1 VLDDKGLNWCL
12 GFMAGESKS
21 NRHKTAMWRVMPLV
35 VALFST
41 ALAGCDTLSLDGG
54 VPPSAESILVR
65 DAEKRVSL
73 AQDSLDRANS
83 MITDG
88 EKQRADGQKMIEEG
102 DKRVSV
108 GQTLKVEA
116 ERQLA
121 TAQREAADARAR
133 AGMVSDT
140 GDAPVPQSRPAPISV
155 SPY

>member
-1 VLDDKGLNWCL
+1 
-12 GFMAGESKS
+12 MASESKMHRS
-21 NRHKTAMWRVMPLV
+21 PSAIWRVTPL
-35 VALFST
+35 ALVLMST

-54 VPPSAESILVR
+54 APPSAESILVR

-83 MITDG
+83 MIVDG
-88 EKQRADGQKMIEEG
+88 EKQRTDGQKMIDEG
-102 DKRVSV
+102 NKRVSV

-133 AGMVSDT
+133 AGMASDT

>member
-1 VLDDKGLNWCL
+1 
-12 GFMAGESKS
+12 MASESKT
-21 NRHKTAMWRVMPLV
+21 NRSPFALWRVTPL
-35 VALFST
+35 ALVLMSS

-54 VPPSAESILVR
+54 SPPSAESILVR

-83 MITDG
+83 MIVDG
-88 EKQRADGQKMIEEG
+88 EKQRTDGQKMIDEG
-102 DKRVSV
+102 NKRVSV

-121 TAQREAADARAR
+121 IAQREAADARAR
-133 AGMVSDT
+133 AGMASDT
-140 GDAPVPQSRPAPISV
+140 GSSGDAPVPQSRPAPISV